1 MAGATLRAPAA
12 TVGLTGQGMEE
23 GSRGNLVIGTSVA
36 GDPDWGDWESPLR
49 APATRSL
56 AAGTPAVPMLHLD
69 GFDGPMD
76 LLLDL
81 AERQRIDWGRMSI
94 LALAEQFV
102 ASLEQL
108 ADRVPIERRADWLVM
123 ATRLVLLRSRLLFPE
138 SPVAAK
144 AAERDAATEL
154 RRIDDLAEVRA
165 AATWLGDRPVLG
177 QDVFARGAPDRLGAY
192 LEAEAEVDII
202 AFLWASLSLFEDDA
216 EQLDTVAR
224 YRPAWTDLYS
234 VAEARDRILRI
245 LEEGGDGESLRHF
258 LPEQHAA
265 ADGDEPP
272 AASLRLSSAWASTF
286 SASLELTKQGH
297 VALAQADAFASVH
310 VCRLDS
316 VSSHARISIGLH
328 EDLADHAFCMIPSA
342 TRAPLANRKRRRE
355 AETGWL

>member
-23 GSRGNLVIGTSVA
+23 GSRGDLVIGTSVA

-102 ASLEQL
+102 AALEQL

-138 SPVAAK
+138 SPVAAE
-144 AAERDAATEL
+144 AAQRDAATEL
-154 RRIDDLAEVRA
+154 QRIDDLAEVRA
-165 AATWLGDRPVLG
+165 AAAWLGERPVLG
-177 QDVFARGAPDRLGAY
+177 QDVFARGAPDRLGVY
-192 LEAEAEVDII
+192 VEPEDEVDVI
-202 AFLWASLSLFEDDA
+202 AFLWASLALFEVDA
-216 EQLDTVAR
+216 EQLETVAV
-224 YRPAWTDLYS
+224 YRPSWTDLYS
-234 VAEARDRILRI
+234 VADARDHILRI
-245 LEEGGDGESLRHF
+245 LGEGGDGQALGHF
-258 LPEQHAA
+258 LPEQLAA
-265 ADGDEPP
+265 ADAVDPRE
-272 AASLRLSSAWASTF
+272 ASLRLYSGWATTF
-286 SASLELTKQGH
+286 SASLELAKLGDI
-297 VALAQADAFASVH
+297 ALAQAGAFASVH
-310 VCRLDS
+310 VSRPTAES
-316 VSSHARISIGLH
+316 FGR
-328 EDLADHAFCMIPSA
+328 
-342 TRAPLANRKRRRE
+342 TRP
-355 AETGWL
+355 